1 MIEQAVI
8 LAAGKG
14 TRLRDTADAL
24 PKPLTPV
31 GGVPLIKRTITT
43 LADAGVRK
51 VAVVTGFMADQVR
64 ATVAGDASYAARGV
78 EIQFVHNPEFELANG
93 VSVMLGGRAVGGP
106 FLLSMADHIYSVA
119 IPRLL
124 VHSTLD
130 DADLYLATDPRID
143 SVLDIDDATKV
154 RTANG
159 RILEI
164 GKQIATYDRIDCGVF
179 AVGPRLIDALAA
191 ERAERGDCSLSDGV
205 RRLAAEGRARV
216 VDIGDEVW
224 QDVDTPADREHAER
238 ALQSAAK
245 LGKLPPNS

>member
-14 TRLRDTADAL
+14 TRLRESADAL
-24 PKPLTPV
+24 PKPLTTV
-31 GGVPLIKRTITT
+31 GGVPLIKRTIMT
-43 LADAGVRK
+43 LADAGVKK
-51 VAVVTGFMADQVR
+51 VVVVTGFMADLVR
-64 ATVAGDASYAARGV
+64 ATIEADTAYAARGV
-78 EIQFVHNPEFELANG
+78 EVAFVHNADFELANG
-93 VSVMLGGRAVGGP
+93 ISVMAGGKTLGGP

-119 IPRLL
+119 IARLL
-124 VHSTLD
+124 VQCSLD

-154 RTANG
+154 RSDNG
-159 RILEI
+159 RIVEI
-164 GKQIATYDRIDCGVF
+164 GKQIAAYDRIDCGVF

-205 RRLAAEGRARV
+205 RRLAGMGRARV
-216 VDIGDEVW
+216 IDIGDEVW

-238 ALQSAAK
+238 ALQSAAN
-245 LGKLPPNS
+245 LGKPPSRS